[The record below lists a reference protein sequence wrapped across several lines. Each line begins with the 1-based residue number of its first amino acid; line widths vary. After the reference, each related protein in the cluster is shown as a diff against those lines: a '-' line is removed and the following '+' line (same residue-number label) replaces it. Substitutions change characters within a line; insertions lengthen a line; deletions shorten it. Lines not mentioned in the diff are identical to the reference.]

1 MTILQDNG
9 PARKHAAGLIV
20 PGPMTEGG
28 GKPLPAAWSRPVPG
42 EEVTSPDHVYEA
54 GRLLVAAGLS
64 VIPVD
69 AYEGSKSPD
78 SYRLPRPHDRVNG
91 RPKPSWSA
99 FKIRRPNADELR
111 GWREMEGPYGLAVIG
126 GAVSGGRYGF
136 GLEVI
141 DIDTADLAQPWV
153 EAVERQAPGL
163 VDRLVRV
170 RTPRPG
176 MHVYYRCSHFGVS
189 QKLAFAAAKDDFDQ
203 PALDAQGN
211 PVRKTLIEVKAEG
224 GYCLIPPSPPRCH
237 PSCRLYQYADGSAD
251 LTAVPTITPEERGI
265 LLDAARSLNEWQE
278 TKPAQVRRQSP
289 TIRGALS
296 RPGDDFN
303 ARGKWADVLTP
314 HGWVI
319 AGEYGEETRWRRPGK
334 DGGVSATTN
343 HNGSDLLHVFS
354 SNADPFEQD
363 ESYCKFAAYTLL
375 NHGGDFGEAARD
387 LRGQGYGR
395 KTLSAGKR

>member
-1 MTILQDNG
+1 MNILLNNG
-9 PARKHAAGLIV
+9 PGRNGAAGVSTPSIE
-20 PGPMTEGG
+20 TSAG
-28 GKPLPAAWSRPVPG
+28 GKLLPAAWARPLPG

-54 GRLLVAAGLS
+54 SRRLVEAGLS
-64 VIPVD
+64 VIPIE
-69 AYEGSKSPD
+69 AYEGSKSPY
-78 SYRLPRPHDRVNG
+78 SFRLPRPHDHVTGKPR
-91 RPKPSWSA
+91 PSWSV

-111 GWREMEGPYGLAVIG
+111 RWRETDGPYGLAVIG
-126 GAVSGGRYGF
+126 GSVSGGEYGF

-141 DIDTADLAQPWV
+141 DIDTADLAGPWI

-163 VDRLVRV
+163 VSRLVRV

-176 MHVYYRCSHFGVS
+176 MHVYYRCRHFGVS

-211 PVRKTLIEVKAEG
+211 PVRKTLIEMKAEG
-224 GYCLIPPSPPRCH
+224 GYCLVPPSPPRVH
-237 PSCRLYQYADGSAD
+237 PSGRLYQYAEGSAD
-251 LTAVPTITPEERGI
+251 LTFVPTITAEERGV
-265 LLDAARSLNEWQE
+265 LLDAARSLNQWQE

-289 TIRGALS
+289 TNRGALS

-314 HGWVI
+314 HGWTF
-319 AGEYGEETRWRRPGK
+319 AGEYGDETRWCRPGK

-343 HNGSDLLHVFS
+343 HGGCDLLHVFS
-354 SNADPFEQD
+354 SNADPFEAD
-363 ESYCKFAAYTLL
+363 RWYTKFAAYALL
-375 NHGGDFGEAARD
+375 NHGGDFEEAARD

-395 KTLSAGKR
+395 KTLKAGKR